1 MVLEFMQITSIMY
14 KRSILLPYHL
24 HDSLRADETLRQI
37 QQIIKIMEKNGK
49 DIELCNNRSNFVM
62 KALLL
67 VLCLVAAAQF
77 ALFAQNY
84 ASLKTLNK
92 KLNAMDEERNLDIE
106 FLRSKKREDGTK
118 RSKRSINKIEF
129 NKAMVKL
136 EKLERR

>member
-37 QQIIKIMEKNGK
+37 QQIIKIMEKSGK